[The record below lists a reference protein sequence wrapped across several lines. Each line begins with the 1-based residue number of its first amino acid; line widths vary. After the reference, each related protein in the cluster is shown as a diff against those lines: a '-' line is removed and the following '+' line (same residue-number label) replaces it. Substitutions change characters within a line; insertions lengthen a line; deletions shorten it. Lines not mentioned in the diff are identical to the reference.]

1 MSASR
6 ASRQRPAPPAS
17 SAPYAKGFLLLA
29 ASLGMI
35 DESII
40 AALSAPHV
48 ATVEDDTLVLIL
60 AAAA

>member
-17 SAPYAKGFLLLA
+17 SAPYTKGFLLLA

-40 AALSAPHV
+40 TALSAPHV
-48 ATVEDDTLVLIL
+48 ATIEDDNLVPVRAVAL
-60 AAAA
+60 